1 MSFLKTANRLLFNDQ
16 LFFAAVI
23 LIAIGSLALAESAIL
38 SDSYRQLL
46 LAGTAGFCVAL
57 AFAALVIELLARA
70 EELEHKSKELAE
82 IAQELRES
90 EAQLLD
96 YALTSSDW
104 FWETDAD
111 HRLTYV
117 SDDIRALGLDPED
130 CIGRAHQELACDS
143 AANPEKWR
151 DYIVALE
158 NHRTFRDFVYVC
170 QMGARGERSVSV
182 SGRPILDETGSF
194 RGYRGTARDVTERVA
209 NEYRLHAAVWAA
221 EKANVAKSNFLANM
235 NHELRTP
242 LNAILGFSEMLVL
255 GTVGS
260 LPPRVEDYVGIIHKS
275 ATHLLEV
282 VSDVLDIA
290 RIEAGKA
297 ELQDEEFHPSS
308 MIGACVQIVSANAR
322 AKGLKLVIETGDD
335 DLCRLCGDQRRLRQ
349 VLLNL
354 LSNAIK
360 FTQPGGT
367 ILVRTRHDGGGNFAF
382 QVQDNGPGMTEEE
395 IVIALEPFGQV
406 DAGLERRHE
415 GTGLGLPLA
424 RSLMEL
430 HGGTLEIESEKRHGT
445 TVTLTIPFERVR
457 TEKFL
462 TRHDVGEEVLLE
474 SAS

>member
-1 MSFLKTANRLLFNDQ
+1 
-16 LFFAAVI
+16 
-23 LIAIGSLALAESAIL
+23 
-38 SDSYRQLL
+38 
-46 LAGTAGFCVAL
+46 
-57 AFAALVIELLARA
+57 
-70 EELEHKSKELAE
+70 
-82 IAQELRES
+82 
-90 EAQLLD
+90 
-96 YALTSSDW
+96 
-104 FWETDAD
+104 
-111 HRLTYV
+111 
-117 SDDIRALGLDPED
+117 
-130 CIGRAHQELACDS
+130 
-143 AANPEKWR
+143 
-151 DYIVALE
+151 
-158 NHRTFRDFVYVC
+158 
-170 QMGARGERSVSV
+170 MGARGERSVSV
-182 SGRPILDETGSF
+182 SGRPILDEMGNF
-194 RGYRGTARDVTERVA
+194 RGYRGTARDVTEKVA
-209 NEYRLHAAVWAA
+209 NEYRLHEAVWAA

-242 LNAILGFSEMLVL
+242 LNAILGFSEMLVR

-260 LPPRVEDYVGIIHKS
+260 LPPRINDYVGIIHKS

-282 VSDVLDIA
+282 VNDVLDIA

-335 DLCRLCGDQRRLRQ
+335 DLCRLCGDERRFRQ

-367 ILVRTRHDGGGNFAF
+367 IIVCTRHDADGNFAF

-395 IVIALEPFGQV
+395 IIIALEPFGQV

-424 RSLMEL
+424 LSLTEL
-430 HGGTLEIESEKRHGT
+430 HGGALKIESEKHHGT
-445 TVTLTIPFERVR
+445 TATVTVPVERVR
-457 TEKFL
+457 IEKSPRAGNL
-462 TRHDVGEEVLLE
+462 EDALLE

>member
-16 LFFAAVI
+16 LFFAAVV
-23 LIAIGSLALAESAIL
+23 LIAIGSLALGESAIL
-38 SDSYRQLL
+38 SDSYRQVL

-82 IAQELRES
+82 IAEALRES

-104 FWETDAD
+104 FWETDTQ
-111 HRLTYV
+111 HRFTYV

-130 CIGRAHQELACDS
+130 CIGRTHQQIACDS
-143 AANPEKWR
+143 AGDPEKWR
-151 DYIVALE
+151 DYIAALE

-170 QMGARGERSVSV
+170 QMGARGEQSVSL
-182 SGRPILDETGSF
+182 SGRPIFDAMGHF
-194 RGYRGTARDVTERVA
+194 RGYRGTARDVTEKVA
-209 NEYRLHAAVWAA
+209 IEYKLHEAVRAA

-242 LNAILGFSEMLVL
+242 LNAILGFSEMVVL
-255 GTVGS
+255 GTVGTV
-260 LPPRVEDYVGIIHKS
+260 PPRIKDYVGIIHKS
-275 ATHLLEV
+275 ARHLLEV
-282 VSDVLDIA
+282 VNDVLDIA
-290 RIEAGKA
+290 RIEAGKV
-297 ELQDEEFHPSS
+297 ELQEEEFHPSS

-322 AKGLKLVIETGDD
+322 TKGLKLAIETGDD
-335 DLCRLCGDQRRLRQ
+335 DLCRLCGDERRLRQ

-367 ILVRTRHDGGGNFAF
+367 ILVRTRHDAGGFFAF

-430 HGGTLEIESEKRHGT
+430 HGGALEIESVKHHGT
-445 TVTLTIPFERVR
+445 TVTLTVPVARVL
-457 TEKFL
+457 TEKSL
-462 TRHDVGEEVLLE
+462 TEPDVEGALLLE

>member
-143 AANPEKWR
+143 ATNPEKWR
-151 DYIVALE
+151 DYIAALE

-170 QMGARGERSVSV
+170 QMGAQGERSVSV
-182 SGRPILDETGSF
+182 SGRPILDEIGNF
-194 RGYRGTARDVTERVA
+194 RGYRGTARDVTEKVA
-209 NEYRLHAAVWAA
+209 IEYKLHEALRAA

-242 LNAILGFSEMLVL
+242 LNAILGFSEMLSL

-260 LPPRVEDYVGIIHKS
+260 LPPRIKDYVEIIYKS
-275 ATHLLEV
+275 AGHLLEV
-282 VSDVLDIA
+282 VSDVLDVA
-290 RIEAGKA
+290 TIEAGKV
-297 ELQDEEFHPSS
+297 ELLEEEFYPSS
-308 MIGACVQIVSANAR
+308 IINTCVEIITAQAQAR
-322 AKGLKLVIETGDD
+322 GLKIAIENSDA
-335 DLCRLCGDQRRLRQ
+335 DLLTVRGDQRRLRQ

-354 LSNAIK
+354 LSNAVK
-360 FTQPGGT
+360 FTQAGG
-367 ILVRTRHDGGGNFAF
+367 A
-382 QVQDNGPGMTEEE
+382 
-395 IVIALEPFGQV
+395 
-406 DAGLERRHE
+406 
-415 GTGLGLPLA
+415 
-424 RSLMEL
+424 
-430 HGGTLEIESEKRHGT
+430 
-445 TVTLTIPFERVR
+445 
-457 TEKFL
+457 
-462 TRHDVGEEVLLE
+462 
-474 SAS
+474 